1 MAAWARELVRLPA
14 TAQFYLGVMYAK
26 GHGVPQ
32 DYTAAMKWYRL
43 AADQGYA
50 DAQFNLGLMQANGQ
64 GLPGDSVEASQWFQK
79 AAEQGHARAQ
89 YYFGHRYDLGR
100 GVPQDRM
107 LAHMWLN
114 LAAARLPPHE
124 KQRESAAQLR
134 DNVADQMTTAQIV
147 EAQKLAREWRA
158 KHRKK

>member
-1 MAAWARELVRLPA
+1 MAAWARELVRLLA
-14 TAQFYLGVMYAK
+14 TSQFYLGVMYAK

-43 AADQGYA
+43 AADQGKA
-50 DAQFNLGLMQANGQ
+50 DAQFNLGLMHADGQ

-124 KQRESAAQLR
+124 KQREYAARLR